1 MKRILKF
8 KSIYFLTLLFLIF
21 SSCIKEPVNPNNNN
35 GTSDLTDTTMLNVS
49 YGSHI
54 RQVYDIYLPANRDTS
69 TPVILMIHGGAWKAG
84 QKEDFNYYVNLI
96 KAKWNSVA
104 IVNMNYRLA
113 SNTDN
118 IHHNEILADIGSVV
132 NQINVNQAN
141 YHISNN
147 IGVVGA
153 SAGGQLAMIYAYKYN
168 NNIKCVGNIFGPSI
182 INDWSWYN
190 TTNLWLGAYTGDILT
205 EYVGQPWDTT
215 AYKAVSPFWN
225 VNNNSQPTIIFHGNL
240 DPIVPVYQSQWM
252 NGKLN
257 SLGVT
262 NQYHEYIAF
271 HSFDDTQSD
280 EVINKLVTFFKAHI
294 E

>member
-1 MKRILKF
+1 
-8 KSIYFLTLLFLIF
+8 
-21 SSCIKEPVNPNNNN
+21 
-35 GTSDLTDTTMLNVS
+35 MLNVS

-132 NQINVNQAN
+132 NQINANQAN

-182 INDWSWYN
+182 INDWAWYN

-252 NGKLN
+252 KGKLN

-280 EVINKLVTFFKAHI
+280 EVINKLVTFFKAYI